1 MIDTLTAVRLR
12 SMSLG
17 DIPQVTELDRLCFPT
32 PWPAHSYR
40 YELSQNS
47 KSRMFVLSVP
57 GKESPANGSG
67 MPNWLNRLRF
77 GPANDER
84 VIGYSGFWFIA
95 DEAHISTI
103 GVHPDWRGRSL
114 GELLIFAM
122 LRQSVRLGARLTTLE
137 VRVSNGPAMNLYYK
151 YGFEIVGRRKGYYR
165 DNREDAWMMSVTS
178 SEPACVERLRELGTA
193 LLNHLEVI
201 DEWE

>member
-1 MIDTLTAVRLR
+1 MRL
-12 SMSLG
+12 S

-40 YELSQNS
+40 YELSENS
-47 KSRMFVLSVP
+47 NSRMFSLTLPRKAYAV
-57 GKESPANGSG
+57 NGG
-67 MPNWLNRLRF
+67 GLGDWLNRLRF
-77 GPANDER
+77 GPVSNER

-103 GVHPDWRGRSL
+103 GVHPEWRGKYL
-114 GELLIFAM
+114 GELLLFAM
-122 LRQSVRLGARLTTLE
+122 VRQSVRLGARLTTLE
-137 VRVSNGPAMNLYYK
+137 VRISNQLAQNLYYK

-178 SEPACVERLRELGTA
+178 SEPAYVERLRALGAA
-193 LLNHLEVI
+193 LGQHVDVI
-201 DEWE
+201 DEWTERRGV